1 MLRIEEALAVLHI
14 EEALAVLHIEEALA
28 VLHIE
33 EPLLSC
39 TSREPLLRYT
49 SRLSMLWSTQSL
61 TAWRT
66 AGTGCGASWQWL
78 PGTRLVPDA
87 VLAFIG
93 CARHWGALLK

>member
-14 EEALAVLHIEEALA
+14 E
-28 VLHIE
+28 
-33 EPLLSC
+33 
-39 TSREPLLRYT
+39 EPLLRYT

-66 AGTGCGASWQWL
+66 SGTGCGARWQWL
-78 PGTRLVPDA
+78 PGTRLAADA

-93 CARHWGALLK
+93 

>member
-14 EEALAVLHIEEALA
+14 E
-28 VLHIE
+28 
-33 EPLLSC
+33 
-39 TSREPLLRYT
+39 EPLLRYT